1 MFVKQSHKDLVFEQP
16 APKIMIMISFE
27 RSRLS
32 DQHLLC
38 IQEVLVTN
46 LNPDTD

>member
-1 MFVKQSHKDLVFEQP
+1 MQRPRVFEKT
-16 APKIMIMISFE
+16 ALKIMIMISFG
-27 RSRLS
+27 RSRSS